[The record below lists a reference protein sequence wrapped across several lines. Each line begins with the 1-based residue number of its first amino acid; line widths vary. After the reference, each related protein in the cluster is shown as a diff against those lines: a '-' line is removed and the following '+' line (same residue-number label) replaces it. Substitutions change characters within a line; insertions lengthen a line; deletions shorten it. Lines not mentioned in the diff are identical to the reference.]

1 MTPAVAAAA
10 GDAAAQADRSTT
22 ATSSTAKNRQGPTT
36 IQSRSIRNLP
46 RDLRLPI
53 GPNFCVPFRS
63 QLRPLRRDT
72 ATMTTLADDLL
83 KNKPIADLRVLIKQ
97 LNKDAEDK
105 KTELRSMVGS
115 QYHQFIQSADKIS
128 EMHDQSKVL
137 LASLDQFWER
147 NQDFVSQMQRFL
159 HKDAQ
164 TTSAGQQLEKL
175 RSGKSRRLVLTDVTP
190 SQLWKDIGDCD
201 VYRAAT
207 RILVAAAVLA
217 AHSPA
222 AAATLNAPWLAT
234 FLNEDAHRALASYE
248 ASAATL
254 QELRSC
260 LFLRETVIDD
270 ARMICGGGN
279 DDIFAQ
285 GLLEEKAK
293 TFAALQTLQALAAG
307 AAPPPLG
314 PGGSLL
320 ELFLARA
327 AAQLDQLLETQLAPA
342 SAEAIARGLV
352 ALVSFLQRLVFDTRA
367 LFFAP
372 VAAGAPGLVAFFAL
386 QLQTDVHRQLGAAP
400 PVASD
405 SGAQAAATAE
415 ALATARGWF
424 RAQLR
429 K

>member
-1 MTPAVAAAA
+1 
-10 GDAAAQADRSTT
+10 
-22 ATSSTAKNRQGPTT
+22 
-36 IQSRSIRNLP
+36 
-46 RDLRLPI
+46 
-53 GPNFCVPFRS
+53 
-63 QLRPLRRDT
+63 
-72 ATMTTLADDLL
+72 MTTLADDLL

-175 RSGKSRRLVLTDVTP
+175 RSGKSRRLVLTGTSPRVAVAVAVHGPRSCSWSPTDVTP

-207 RILVAAAVLA
+207 RILVAAAVLS

-234 FLNEDAHRALASYE
+234 FLSEDAHRALASYE

-260 LFLRETVIDD
+260 LFLREVS
-270 ARMICGGGN
+270 
-279 DDIFAQ
+279 
-285 GLLEEKAK
+285 
-293 TFAALQTLQALAAG
+293 
-307 AAPPPLG
+307 APPR
-314 PGGSLL
+314 
-320 ELFLARA
+320 ARRLRPA
-327 AAQLDQLLETQLAPA
+327 A
-342 SAEAIARGLV
+342 
-352 ALVSFLQRLVFDTRA
+352 
-367 LFFAP
+367 
-372 VAAGAPGLVAFFAL
+372 
-386 QLQTDVHRQLGAAP
+386 
-400 PVASD
+400 
-405 SGAQAAATAE
+405 
-415 ALATARGWF
+415 
-424 RAQLR
+424 
-429 K
+429 

>member
-1 MTPAVAAAA
+1 
-10 GDAAAQADRSTT
+10 
-22 ATSSTAKNRQGPTT
+22 
-36 IQSRSIRNLP
+36 
-46 RDLRLPI
+46 
-53 GPNFCVPFRS
+53 
-63 QLRPLRRDT
+63 
-72 ATMTTLADDLL
+72 MTTLADDLL

-175 RSGKSRRLVLTDVTP
+175 RSGKSRRLVLTGTSPSVAVAVAVAVHGPRSCSWSPTDVTP

-234 FLNEDAHRALASYE
+234 FLNEDAHRALASFE

-260 LFLRETVIDD
+260 LFLREVS
-270 ARMICGGGN
+270 
-279 DDIFAQ
+279 
-285 GLLEEKAK
+285 
-293 TFAALQTLQALAAG
+293 
-307 AAPPPLG
+307 APPA
-314 PGGSLL
+314 
-320 ELFLARA
+320 ARRLRPA
-327 AAQLDQLLETQLAPA
+327 A
-342 SAEAIARGLV
+342 
-352 ALVSFLQRLVFDTRA
+352 
-367 LFFAP
+367 
-372 VAAGAPGLVAFFAL
+372 
-386 QLQTDVHRQLGAAP
+386 
-400 PVASD
+400 
-405 SGAQAAATAE
+405 
-415 ALATARGWF
+415 
-424 RAQLR
+424 
-429 K
+429 